1 MESLSDVYELNKR
14 IDDLR
19 MHLLALMYDDG
30 ERCLHFDMVTL
41 KQVGDLRV
49 ELDTLLHAR
58 NVGLK
63 HSYANTG
70 RTINQFTE

>member
-1 MESLSDVYELNKR
+1 MEPFRDVYQLNKR

-30 ERCLHFDMVTL
+30 ERCINFDMATL

-49 ELDTLLHAR
+49 ELDALLLAR
-58 NVGLK
+58 SVNVK
-63 HSYANTG
+63 QCYAHTA
-70 RTINQFTE
+70 RAVHQLTD